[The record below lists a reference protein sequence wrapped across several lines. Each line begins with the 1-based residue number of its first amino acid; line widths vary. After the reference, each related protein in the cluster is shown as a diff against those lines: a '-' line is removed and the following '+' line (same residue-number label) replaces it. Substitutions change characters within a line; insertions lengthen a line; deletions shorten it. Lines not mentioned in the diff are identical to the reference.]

1 MRRIPRLAA
10 AAAAVAAASLVLTAC
25 GGSSDSGEADAAG
38 TDDAAAETQ
47 AEPEEEVV
55 AEEEVVE
62 ESALPA
68 GDGVVTIF
76 GGYGEA
82 DAKNF
87 QDTLTEWGAANGI
100 DVQFTSLAA
109 YDKDI
114 KVKIEAGQEPDIG
127 MWPQPGGLKD
137 LSDFLVPLNT
147 VFDTSGALS
156 TLVPGWDKLAEKDG
170 NLYGLPVSSNM
181 KTLVFYNPAAFEAN
195 GYTVPT
201 TDAELKALEAQ
212 IKADGSGY
220 PWCAGIESGEATGW
234 AFTDWLEQYVLDLNG
249 ADDYAAWIRGDISFG
264 DPKIQA
270 AVDLVTERLLADG
283 QVNGGGGSMAT
294 DSFGNTAPLFEMGGK
309 DKGQCFMLRQGSF
322 ITGFMPE
329 DIQAQVAAGD
339 YTNVNVFPLPA
350 PDGAQA
356 GVIGGG
362 DLFAIFA
369 GHEDADVAK
378 VAEFIASDK
387 VLDKMVSAGAVSPHK
402 TFNADLYPSSL
413 NRIIGEGM
421 ANAAVFGFDGSDQM
435 PAEVNEEFWKAGT
448 DYVAGR
454 IDWKTA
460 AERIDSKY

>member
-1 MRRIPRLAA
+1 MRRIPRLAMA
-10 AAAAVAAASLVLTAC
+10 VSAVAVASLALTAC
-25 GGSSDSGEADAAG
+25 SGSSDSGEAAPASSEAAPAEEAPAAEAPAEE
-38 TDDAAAETQ
+38 AAAE
-47 AEPEEEVV
+47 A
-55 AEEEVVE
+55 
-62 ESALPA
+62 ALPE

-100 DVQFTSLAA
+100 DVQFTSLASF
-109 YDKDI
+109 DKDI
-114 KVKIEAGQEPDIG
+114 KVKIEAGQEPDIA

-137 LSDFLVPLNT
+137 LSDSLVPLNQ

-156 TLVPGWDKLAEKDG
+156 TLVPGWEKLAEKDG
-170 NLYGLPVSSNM
+170 ELYGLPVSANM

-249 ADDYAAWIRGDISFG
+249 AEDYAAWIRGEIPFS

-270 AVDLVTERLLADG
+270 AVDIVTERLLADG
-283 QVNGGGGSMAT
+283 QVNGGGVSMAT
-294 DSFGNTAPLFEMGGK
+294 DSFGNTAPLFETGGK
-309 DKGQCFMLRQGSF
+309 EKGQCFMLRQGSF

-329 DIQAQVAAGD
+329 EIQAQIAAGD

-350 PDGAQA
+350 PEGAQA

-362 DLFAIFA
+362 DLFAIFK
-369 GHEDADVAK
+369 GHEDSDVAK
-378 VAEFIASDK
+378 VAAFIASDQ
-387 VLDKMVSAGAVSPHK
+387 VLNKMVSAGAISPHK
-402 TFNADLYPSSL
+402 TFDASLYPSPL
-413 NRIIGEGM
+413 NKIIGEAM

-454 IDWKTA
+454 VDWKTA
-460 AERIDSKY
+460 SERIDSKYAK